1 MNKTFIIILLIV
13 LVSLSAFFSGAET
26 VYAQCNKLKLKK
38 MGENGNK
45 KAYEAYKMAINYP
58 SLISVILIGNNLVNI
73 AASSFATVL
82 FVDLFE
88 ENGAL
93 YAGFI
98 VTGII
103 LLFGEILPKTILPSF
118 STKLACVFTLPLKIF
133 SFIFNPIVKF
143 ITKVLDKISKIWTPK
158 KDDEDDTSDEEL
170 LNMVETI
177 EEEGYIDNDT
187 KELVSS
193 AIELRDTTAYDIMT
207 PRVDLFAFDINDNY
221 KQIIKDENIFKYS
234 RLLVYN
240 DTIDDVVGVVSTRS
254 LILNFINNKK
264 FDFKNLIT
272 PPIFVHKTKSLTS
285 ILKVFK
291 ETHTHIAIVVDEFG
305 GTLGIITLEDVLEEV
320 VGDIWDEMDEVEE
333 ETSKE
338 ADGTYV
344 IDGDM
349 NIDDFFE
356 FINFEDEDY
365 ECSYST
371 VGGWCTERLDDF
383 PKVNDT
389 FEFFGYKVT
398 IIEVDGVRVEKIK
411 LEKLK
416 NEEE

>member
-1 MNKTFIIILLIV
+1 MDKTFITILLVV
-13 LVSLSAFFSGAET
+13 LVSLSAFFSGSET
-26 VYAQCNKLKLKK
+26 IYAQCNKLKLKK

-45 KAYEAYKMAINYP
+45 KALEAYKMAMNYP

-88 ENGAL
+88 KNGAL

-98 VTGII
+98 VTGIL
-103 LLFGEILPKTILPSF
+103 LLFGEILPKTILPLY
-118 STKLACVFTLPLKIF
+118 STKLACIFTGPLKICN
-133 SFIFNPIVKF
+133 FIFGPLVKL
-143 ITKVLDKISKIWTPK
+143 ITKLLDKISKLWTPK
-158 KDDEDDTSDEEL
+158 KEEDDTSDEEL

-187 KELVSS
+187 KELVAS
-193 AIELRDTTAYDIMT
+193 AIDLRDTQAYDIMT
-207 PRVDLFAFDINDNY
+207 PRVDIFAFDINDDY
-221 KQIIKDENIFKYS
+221 RKIIKDENIFKYS

-240 DTIDDVVGVVSTRS
+240 DTIDDIVGVVNTRS

-264 FDFKNLIT
+264 FDFKSLIT

-285 ILKVFK
+285 ILKVFR

-305 GTLGIITLEDVLEEV
+305 GTLGIITLEDLLEEV

-333 ETSKE
+333 ETQKE
-338 ADGTYV
+338 SEGVYL

-356 FINFEDEDY
+356 FIKFDDDEY
-365 ECSYST
+365 ECSYTT
-371 VGGWCTERLDDF
+371 VSGWCTEMLDKF
-383 PKVNDT
+383 PKENDT
-389 FEFFGYKVT
+389 FEFAGYKVT
-398 IIEVDGVRVEKIK
+398 ILEVDGVRAEKIK
-411 LEKLK
+411 LEEIKK
-416 NEEE
+416 ESE

>member
-1 MNKTFIIILLIV
+1 MDKTFITILLVV
-13 LVSLSAFFSGAET
+13 LVSLSAFFSGSET
-26 VYAQCNKLKLKK
+26 IYAQCNKLKLKK

-45 KAYEAYKMAINYP
+45 KALEAYKMAMNYP

-88 ENGAL
+88 KNGAL

-98 VTGII
+98 VTGIL
-103 LLFGEILPKTILPSF
+103 LLFGEILPKTILPLY
-118 STKLACVFTLPLKIF
+118 STKLACIFTGPLKICN
-133 SFIFNPIVKF
+133 FIFGPLVKL
-143 ITKVLDKISKIWTPK
+143 ITKLLDKISKFWTPK
-158 KDDEDDTSDEEL
+158 KEEDDTSDEEL

-187 KELVSS
+187 KELVAS
-193 AIELRDTTAYDIMT
+193 AIDLRDTQAYDIMT
-207 PRVDLFAFDINDNY
+207 PRVDIFAFDINDDY
-221 KQIIKDENIFKYS
+221 RKIIKNENIFKYS

-240 DTIDDVVGVVSTRS
+240 DTIDDIVGVVNTRS

-264 FDFKNLIT
+264 FDFKSLIT

-285 ILKVFK
+285 ILKVFR

-305 GTLGIITLEDVLEEV
+305 GTLGIITLEDLLEEV

-333 ETSKE
+333 ETQKE
-338 ADGTYV
+338 SEGVYL

-356 FINFEDEDY
+356 FIKFDDDEY
-365 ECSYST
+365 ECSYTT
-371 VGGWCTERLDDF
+371 VSGWCTEMLDKF
-383 PKVNDT
+383 PKENDT
-389 FEFFGYKVT
+389 FEFAGYKVT
-398 IIEVDGVRVEKIK
+398 ILEVDGVRAEKIK
-411 LEKLK
+411 LEEIKK
-416 NEEE
+416 ESE